1 MELRPRYG
9 DDPLLVLEGPPA
21 AVAEPTI
28 RQRRRLIDVLA
39 RFDEAD
45 WDHPTRCAAWTAR
58 DVIVHLDSTNAFWSH
73 SIAAGR
79 RGEPSRVLAHFDP
92 VASPAAMVAAA
103 GRPSGGEVLERF
115 EASTAVLIGLIESLD
130 GSGWERIAEAPPGH
144 LSTSAVVHHA
154 LWDSWIHER
163 DILLPRGIEPEREQ
177 DEIAASLRYAAA
189 LSPAFALNEDPTVRG
204 TLAVEVR
211 DPDLAIV
218 VEVGDRVVVRDGTAQ
233 DADLRLGG
241 DAVDLVDALSIRRP
255 IEAVIPPDAAWL
267 LRGLATAFD
276 VEPA

>member
-21 AVAEPTI
+21 AVAQPTI

-45 WDHPTRCAAWTAR
+45 WDHPTRCEAWTAR

-103 GRPSGGEVLERF
+103 GRPSGTEVLERF
-115 EASTAVLIGLIESLD
+115 EASTAVLVGLIESLD
-130 GSGWERIAEAPPGH
+130 ESEWQRVAEAPPGH

-163 DILLPRGIEPEREQ
+163 DVLLPRGIEPEREQ

-204 TLAVEVR
+204 TLAIEVR
-211 DPDLAIV
+211 DPDLAVV
-218 VEVGDRVVVRDGTAQ
+218 VEVGDRIVVRDATAPG
-233 DADLRLGG
+233 ADLRLEG

>member
-9 DDPLLVLEGPPA
+9 DDPILVLDGPPA

-28 RQRRRLIDVLA
+28 RQRHRLIEVLSG
-39 RFDEAD
+39 FDEDD
-45 WDHPTRCAAWTAR
+45 WDHPTRCEAWTAR

-79 RGEPSRVLAHFDP
+79 RGEPSRALAHFDP

-103 GRPSGGEVLERF
+103 GRPTGAEVLERF
-115 EASTAVLIGLIESLD
+115 AASTAVLVGLIESLD
-130 GSGWERIAEAPPGH
+130 ANGWSAPAEAPPGH

-163 DILLPRGIEPEREQ
+163 DILLPRGVEPVREP

-204 TLAVEVR
+204 TLAIEVR
-211 DPDLAIV
+211 DPSLAVV
-218 VEVGDRVVVRDGTAQ
+218 VEVGERVVVRDGAAP
-233 DADLRLGG
+233 DADLRLAG
-241 DAVDLVDALSIRRP
+241 DAVELVDALSIRRP
-255 IEAVIPPDAAWL
+255 LEATVPVDAAWM

-276 VEPA
+276 VA